1 MSIILK
7 GKMAEDKE
15 NMESRS
21 GVLELIIITGLSG
34 AGKSEA
40 LKYFEDAGYYCI
52 DNLPARLLLNL
63 VDFFSLRDCK
73 IRKIALAI
81 DLRSGYF
88 FEEIYVMLEKL
99 KEKNIKYRIL
109 FLEASM
115 SAITKRYSLTR
126 RKHPLV
132 ESGALVDGIKK
143 EIKKMEKL
151 KGIANVI
158 IDTTLLN
165 SKELRVEIAERVMT
179 DIEKS
184 KLMQISVVSFGYK
197 HGGPEN
203 MDIVM
208 DVRFLPNP
216 FYNKE
221 LKKLTGRDEKVMDF
235 LLNREETKKF
245 LRIFEELLDF
255 LIPNYIAEGKSYLCI
270 GIGCTGGRHRSVV
283 LAERINEYINIKGY
297 SSKLFH
303 KDINRKVANI

>member
-1 MSIILK
+1 M
-7 GKMAEDKE
+7 
-15 NMESRS
+15 
-21 GVLELIIITGLSG
+21 VITGLSG

-63 VDFFSLRDCK
+63 VDFFSLSDCK

-88 FEEIYVMLEKL
+88 FEEIYIMLEKL

-132 ESGALVDGIKK
+132 ESVSLADGIKK

-151 KGIANVI
+151 KDIANVI

-216 FYNKE
+216 FYNEELKE
-221 LKKLTGRDEKVMDF
+221 LTGKDERVRDFVI
-235 LLNREETKKF
+235 NREETKKF

-270 GIGCTGGRHRSVV
+270 GIGCTGGRHRSVA
-283 LAERINEYINIKGY
+283 LAERINEYLNIKGY

-303 KDINRKVANI
+303 KDINRKSS

>member
-1 MSIILK
+1 MSEE
-7 GKMAEDKE
+7 KMVE
-15 NMESRS
+15 NKKNIENRS
-21 GVLELIIITGLSG
+21 GVLELMIITGLSG

-63 VDFFSLRDCK
+63 MEFFSSKDCK
-73 IRKIALAI
+73 IIKIALAI

-88 FEEIYVMLEKL
+88 FEEIYMMLKKL
-99 KEKNIKYRIL
+99 KEINIKYRIL

-115 SAITKRYSLTR
+115 SAIIKRYSLTR

-132 ESGALVDGIKK
+132 ESGSLADGIKK
-143 EIKKMEKL
+143 EIEKMEKL
-151 KGIANVI
+151 KSLADVI

-165 SKELRVEIAERVMT
+165 SKELRAEIAERVMT

-203 MDIVM
+203 MDIVI

-216 FYNKE
+216 FYVEELKE
-221 LKKLTGRDEKVMDF
+221 LTGKNERVRDFV
-235 LLNREETKKF
+235 LNREETKKF

-255 LIPNYIAEGKSYLCI
+255 LIPNYITEGKSYLCI

-283 LAERINEYINIKGY
+283 LADRINEYLDLKGY

-303 KDINRKVANI
+303 KDINIKSS